1 MSTKPFSDLLQS
13 VKETWTDDTRAV
25 YEAATA
31 MFQAELSE
39 YGHRMDNEDAQALK
53 RWMTDAAYAQMAEDM
68 RSTRAA
74 RRARAVRVRR
84 GNIDA

>member
-1 MSTKPFSDLLQS
+1 MSTKPFSDLSQS
-13 VKETWTDDTRAV
+13 VKETWTDDTHAV
-25 YEAATA
+25 YEVASTT
-31 MFQAELSE
+31 FQAEML
-39 YGHRMDNEDAQALK
+39 DA
-53 RWMTDAAYAQMAEDM
+53 TYAQMAEDM